1 MKNYPTFSKL
11 FFINLFF
18 GLFLMTN
25 LHSQT
30 IPDYSNSERKDVPV
44 EFTWKLDDIYATKDA
59 WKADMDFIA
68 SSIDKID
75 AMSADWTSS
84 ANKMLAMMDFITECQ
99 LKFEKLYSYAGHN
112 SNSDVGN
119 SEYQKMKG
127 EVQSLGVKFGS
138 KLSFINDD
146 ILKLGEENFKNYL
159 AEEKGL
165 DVYRFGVEQ
174 VFRVKEHILPS
185 EQQKIVSMTG
195 LFSGAPEQASSILNN
210 LEIPNPEVTL
220 SDGKKVL
227 LNYSTYAF
235 YRGSKSAEDRTL
247 VMTEFFKNQKKF
259 ENTHATLLDG
269 EIKQHYFSAKVRK
282 YNTCLDARLDDN
294 KIDKEVYTQ
303 LIKSVKENLP
313 YLWEYLKIKK
323 ELLGLQ
329 KLKYQDLYASAVQ
342 EVNKIFV
349 YDEAEKIIKESM
361 KPLGENYAKIL
372 EEAFK
377 NRWIDIYPNKGKESG
392 AYSSGLYGVHPF
404 IKMNYTGD
412 YDAVATLTHELGHC
426 AHSYLSDGAQH
437 YANSNYPTF
446 LAEIAST
453 FNENLLMHYLLKSE
467 SDDMFKLY
475 VLDNYLDGVRGT
487 IFRQTLFAEFELAM
501 HEKIENG
508 ESLTPDWL
516 NEKYLSLTKE
526 YYGHDK
532 NVVEVGDFIQT
543 EWSVIPHF
551 YMNYYVFQYATGLI
565 SSMALSQKVLSNEP
579 EAKEKYLTLLKSGGS
594 DYPIELLKK
603 AGVDMTKT
611 ESINEGLKNFGNLVN
626 EMQALVK
633 KMK

>member
-1 MKNYPTFSKL
+1 
-11 FFINLFF
+11 
-18 GLFLMTN
+18 MTN

-68 SSIDKID
+68 ASIDKID
-75 AMSADWTSS
+75 AMSKNWTSS
-84 ANKMLAMMDFITECQ
+84 SANMLEMMNFITECQ

-119 SEYQKMKG
+119 SEFQKMKG

-146 ILKLGEENFKNYL
+146 ILKLGEENFNKYL

-165 DVYRFGVEQ
+165 DVYKFGVQ
-174 VFRVKEHILPS
+174 QIFRVAEHILPS

-195 LFSGAPEQASSILNN
+195 LFSGAPKQASSILNN

-220 SDGKKVL
+220 SDGKKVS
-227 LNYSTYAF
+227 LNYSTYAY
-235 YRGSKSAEDRTL
+235 YRGSKSPEDRTL

-259 ENTHATLLDG
+259 ENTHATLLDA

-294 KIDKEVYTQ
+294 NIDKEVYTQ
-303 LIKSVKENLP
+303 LIKSVRENLP
-313 YLWEYLKIKK
+313 YLWEYIKIKK
-323 ELLGLQ
+323 ELLGLT
-329 KLKYQDLYASAVQ
+329 KLKYEDLYASAVK
-342 EVNKIFV
+342 EVDKIFL
-349 YDEAEKIIKESM
+349 YDEAEKTIKESM
-361 KPLGENYAKIL
+361 KPLGEDYAKIL
-372 EEAFK
+372 EKAF
-377 NRWIDIYPNKGKESG
+377 NDRWIDIYPNKGKESG

-426 AHSYLSDGAQH
+426 AHSYLSDGTQH

-453 FNENLLMHYLLKSE
+453 FNENLLMHHLLKSE
-467 SDDMFKLY
+467 SDEMFKLY

-532 NVVEVGDFIQT
+532 NIVEVGDYIQT

-565 SSMALSQKVLSNEP
+565 SSMALSHKVLSNQP

-594 DYPIELLKK
+594 DYPIELLKN

-626 EMQALVK
+626 EMKTLVK
-633 KMK
+633 KLK